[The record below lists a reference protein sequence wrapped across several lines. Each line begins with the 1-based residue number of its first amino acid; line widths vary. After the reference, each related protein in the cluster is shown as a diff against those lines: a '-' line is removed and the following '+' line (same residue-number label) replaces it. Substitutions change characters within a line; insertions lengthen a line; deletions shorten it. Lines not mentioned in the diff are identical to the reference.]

1 MTAAQFEK
9 VIKKLDKRFGIS
21 DNLNRPGLTNIFF
34 DGMNY
39 DLPVIPTHNIKEE
52 VDLAYRYEFPNGMR
66 PRHHTR
72 SEVIDRLKQFLK
84 DYENGVYKDHD

>member
-1 MTAAQFEK
+1 MDSKAFEK
-9 VIKKLDKRFGIS
+9 EIQKLDKRFMVS

-52 VDLAYRYEFPNGMR
+52 IDLSYRYEFPNGMR
-66 PRHHTR
+66 PRHHTQ
-72 SEVIDRLKQFLK
+72 SEVIDKLKVFLK
-84 DYENGVYKDHD
+84 DWENGVYKDHD